1 MPSICLRLATMVTS
15 ALVAAAAVIIC
26 HHVALGYEPAR
37 HLIAR
42 RSILSK
48 AAAAAA
54 TTAAATLGVPD
65 VSMASPS
72 SATPIADRL
81 DATTL
86 KLPPP
91 SMGSELNGVDNF
103 YYADWLEGEWD
114 VTQTLNR
121 AETPL
126 GLKYVGGPSG
136 SEAIAAKSM
145 EEQRRQ
151 IGVPVNL
158 RLRWVKTKF
167 GVAEDRLFNTKSRLD
182 SFAGRSVVASVE
194 YANVGG
200 SNRASILAL
209 GGSEDDPLQTTVV
222 RFKGPAAQKVFVV
235 AHAEEPGPDNKDTW
249 AGREVLRSIFA
260 LTNQNTAP
268 PVTTDTESIWQFV
281 RVDAK
286 TVKARLRIASYLN
299 AQTDTLYFDAKNRA
313 VSFADYD
320 LLMKRV

>member
-1 MPSICLRLATMVTS
+1 MSRVTADAICLRLATMVTS
-15 ALVAAAAVIIC
+15 ALVAAAAVIVC
-26 HHVALGYEPAR
+26 HHVTLGYEPAR

-121 AETPL
+121 AEPPL

-145 EEQRRQ
+145 EEQRQQ

-158 RLRWVKTKF
+158 RLRWVKTKL

-200 SNRASILAL
+200 SNRASVLAL

-235 AHAEEPGPDNKDTW
+235 GHAEEPGPDNKDTW

-268 PVTTDTESIWQFV
+268 PVTTDTESIWHFV

-286 TVKARLRIASYLN
+286 TVKARLRITARMRGIRFWMSCQK
-299 AQTDTLYFDAKNRA
+299 QTG
-313 VSFADYD
+313 
-320 LLMKRV
+320 